1 MHMGSNHGI
10 TNTLFWYPSDNLVKT
25 YFQQLLFSIFW
36 DFPTQRKNFILVQKI
51 TLLQRGNPRWPLIA
65 KMFLGNKLYQRLL
78 DAFSACHPLDSQV
91 GIQLLSGSHL
101 VTNIIKV
108 GSVVTFILIRRRTKR
123 MPMSCGWPSKPGRE
137 MEVKTI
143 SFLLFLDW

>member
-78 DAFSACHPLDSQV
+78 DVFSACHPLDSQV
-91 GIQLLSGSHL
+91 GIQLCQDLIWWQIWRLVVLWLSFSSGDEPSECQWA
-101 VTNIIKV
+101 
-108 GSVVTFILIRRRTKR
+108 VVDHQSRE
-123 MPMSCGWPSKPGRE
+123 GRWRW
-137 MEVKTI
+137 KQ
-143 SFLLFLDW
+143 FRFFFFLDW